1 MCFLQCNIVARCLNI
16 FTDLLTLKDD
26 RKTGGWCVFWL
37 KMVLK
42 DFGYCLITASRDG
55 DESKKILPLM

>member
-1 MCFLQCNIVARCLNI
+1 MTVKRVVGAF
-16 FTDLLTLKDD
+16 
-26 RKTGGWCVFWL
+26 FWL